1 MKKKL
6 IYICSPCRGNDGNY
20 EHNIEMAQYYC
31 RTVMHMFPNLLPI
44 APHVYFTQF
53 LDDSDPCERRMGMV
67 AGMELLEQCSEV
79 WVFGMENPS
88 AGMKKEIAKANE
100 LGIPIV
106 DAAEAL
112 TIHSPAAASAFN
124 NLIRGRTLLVAHNAQ
139 FDLLFSRALL
149 HYTDI
154 GTARLDACDYID
166 SLTVYKDR
174 AAYPHKLANAI
185 EHYSLEGKVKN
196 SHRAIDD
203 VLALYCVT
211 YAMAE
216 ERMDLEQ
223 YVNIF
228 GYNNRYGIM
237 EPKLEKVTYHAQSY
251 NSYITDD
258 RTTLPAIIRTE
269 NGEGDQL
276 TLDAFYEKE
285 AAGHGTEPGL

>member
-106 DAAEAL
+106 DAAELHPDISVNAVPFPDVADIEEQL
-112 TIHSPAAASAFN
+112 RR
-124 NLIRGRTLLVAHNAQ
+124 NLMKQLVR
-139 FDLLFSRALL
+139 S
-149 HYTDI
+149 
-154 GTARLDACDYID
+154 
-166 SLTVYKDR
+166 
-174 AAYPHKLANAI
+174 
-185 EHYSLEGKVKN
+185 
-196 SHRAIDD
+196 
-203 VLALYCVT
+203 
-211 YAMAE
+211 
-216 ERMDLEQ
+216 
-223 YVNIF
+223 
-228 GYNNRYGIM
+228 
-237 EPKLEKVTYHAQSY
+237 
-251 NSYITDD
+251 
-258 RTTLPAIIRTE
+258 TE
-269 NGEGDQL
+269 V
-276 TLDAFYEKE
+276 
-285 AAGHGTEPGL
+285 

>member
-79 WVFGMENPS
+79 WVFGMENLS

-112 TIHSPAAASAFN
+112 TIHSPASVSAAAPLLRTPELHPDVNVNAVPFPDVADIEEQLRR
-124 NLIRGRTLLVAHNAQ
+124 NLMKQL
-139 FDLLFSRALL
+139 
-149 HYTDI
+149 
-154 GTARLDACDYID
+154 AR
-166 SLTVYKDR
+166 
-174 AAYPHKLANAI
+174 
-185 EHYSLEGKVKN
+185 
-196 SHRAIDD
+196 
-203 VLALYCVT
+203 
-211 YAMAE
+211 
-216 ERMDLEQ
+216 
-223 YVNIF
+223 
-228 GYNNRYGIM
+228 
-237 EPKLEKVTYHAQSY
+237 
-251 NSYITDD
+251 
-258 RTTLPAIIRTE
+258 RTE
-269 NGEGDQL
+269 V
-276 TLDAFYEKE
+276 
-285 AAGHGTEPGL
+285 

>member
-106 DAAEAL
+106 DTAEAL
-112 TIHSPAAASAFN
+112 TIHSPASVSAAAPLLRTPELHPDVSVNAVPFPDVADIEEQLRR
-124 NLIRGRTLLVAHNAQ
+124 NLMKQLVGRTEV
-139 FDLLFSRALL
+139 
-149 HYTDI
+149 
-154 GTARLDACDYID
+154 
-166 SLTVYKDR
+166 
-174 AAYPHKLANAI
+174 
-185 EHYSLEGKVKN
+185 
-196 SHRAIDD
+196 
-203 VLALYCVT
+203 
-211 YAMAE
+211 
-216 ERMDLEQ
+216 
-223 YVNIF
+223 
-228 GYNNRYGIM
+228 
-237 EPKLEKVTYHAQSY
+237 
-251 NSYITDD
+251 
-258 RTTLPAIIRTE
+258 
-269 NGEGDQL
+269 
-276 TLDAFYEKE
+276 
-285 AAGHGTEPGL
+285 

>member
-1 MKKKL
+1 MGRNNEG
-6 IYICSPCRGNDGNY
+6 YP
-20 EHNIEMAQYYC
+20 
-31 RTVMHMFPNLLPI
+31 
-44 APHVYFTQF
+44 
-53 LDDSDPCERRMGMV
+53 DPTAAAAIG
-67 AGMELLEQCSEV
+67 EV
-79 WVFGMENPS
+79 
-88 AGMKKEIAKANE
+88 AKAE
-100 LGIPIV
+100 R
-106 DAAEAL
+106 
-112 TIHSPAAASAFN
+112 SARAN
-124 NLIRGRTLLVAHNAQ
+124 R
-139 FDLLFSRALL
+139 SRLSSQ
-149 HYTDI
+149 YFEGMI
-154 GTARLDACDYID
+154 TARLDACDYID

-251 NSYITDD
+251 NNYITDD
-258 RTTLPAIIRTE
+258 RTTRPAIIRTE

>member
-53 LDDSDPCERRMGMV
+53 LDDSDPCERRMGIV

-112 TIHSPAAASAFN
+112 TIHSPAAASAAAPLLRTPELHPDISVNAVPFPDVADIEEQLRR
-124 NLIRGRTLLVAHNAQ
+124 NLMKQLVR
-139 FDLLFSRALL
+139 S
-149 HYTDI
+149 
-154 GTARLDACDYID
+154 
-166 SLTVYKDR
+166 
-174 AAYPHKLANAI
+174 
-185 EHYSLEGKVKN
+185 
-196 SHRAIDD
+196 
-203 VLALYCVT
+203 
-211 YAMAE
+211 
-216 ERMDLEQ
+216 
-223 YVNIF
+223 
-228 GYNNRYGIM
+228 
-237 EPKLEKVTYHAQSY
+237 
-251 NSYITDD
+251 
-258 RTTLPAIIRTE
+258 TE
-269 NGEGDQL
+269 V
-276 TLDAFYEKE
+276 
-285 AAGHGTEPGL
+285 